1 MFFIF
6 LNGILNQ
13 SLRGR
18 KQVSV
23 KVLMEDFGKED
34 KP

>member
-13 SLRGR
+13 YLRGR
-18 KQVSV
+18 KEVSV
-23 KVLMEDFGKED
+23 KVVKEDFGKED